1 MLLLQEEPKKKG
13 GENVCWMK
21 REATRENPIASTTF
35 QILVW
40 MMAKK
45 EGGGGVAVVVG
56 VYRRRIGL
64 WLQYTSFS
72 TRSSAAISS
81 SCCIQCLGCVEEAT
95 LDKVVMMNF
104 VSPSL
109 LFLFRPSSVLRPHRV
124 DGVAILDQER
134 MTWRTGK

>member
-1 MLLLQEEPKKKG
+1 MLLLQEEPKKG
-13 GENVCWMK
+13 RRK
-21 REATRENPIASTTF
+21 RVLDEKRSDSRKSHRFYHISNSC
-35 QILVW
+35 VDDG
-40 MMAKK
+40 K
-45 EGGGGVAVVVG
+45 ERGGGVAVVVG

>member
-1 MLLLQEEPKKKG
+1 
-13 GENVCWMK
+13 MK